1 VNLRIDE
8 QDQKELVLL
17 LKVARFDEIH
27 RLRNGGT
34 QRAVAL
40 SELQDRVNAAR

>member
-1 VNLRIDE
+1 MELVIDE
-8 QDQKELVLL
+8 QDQRELILL

-27 RLRNGGT
+27 RLRDGGT

-40 SELQDRVNAAR
+40 SDLQDRIKAAK

>member
-1 VNLRIDE
+1 MKLEIDE
-8 QDQKELVLL
+8 QDREELIVL

-27 RLRNGGT
+27 RIRNGGT

-40 SELQDRVNAAR
+40 SRLQDRIKAAE

>member
-1 VNLRIDE
+1 MILRINE
-8 QDQKELVLL
+8 QDQRELILL

-27 RLRNGGT
+27 RVRNGGT

-40 SELQDRVNAAR
+40 SNLQDRIKAAE